1 MGVLVAAAVAA
12 GGAYA
17 ATEGDRSEA
26 VKSAIDGGG
35 AKNVILL
42 IGDGMAE
49 SEITSARNYQLGAA
63 GRFEGIDSL
72 PLTGDK
78 TTFSVQEDPPN
89 KPDYDPESASTAT
102 AFSTGK
108 KTSDG
113 RISTLPGTTDP
124 DNEEGNPD
132 TIGELAKNGGLA
144 TGLVTTARLTDATPA
159 APSAHVPSRDC
170 EGPEDTQEQCPT
182 YSKPA
187 GPGSIAEQQIDNPM
201 AGGEGVDVLLGGGSN
216 KYDQMTRDRRTVAQ
230 EAAAKGYNVIR
241 NASELGDADGP
252 KLLGLFDKT
261 EEPGNSDPQDIVDP
275 GNLQPEWRGQPAT
288 FKETAANG
296 GEGQTCNEDN
306 PSRSDEEPDLDQ
318 MTDKALELLTRDE
331 DRGFFLEVEGAS
343 IDKRAHTA
351 QPCEQIGETVAF
363 DRAVKKA
370 LDFARADG
378 NTLVIVTGDHGHAS
392 QIVESDPASEPIGC
406 SSILRTKVDGAPMRI
421 TYATVPEATGGTC
434 VIQEHT
440 GTQIRIAAE
449 GPQAANFVGLTD
461 DTDSFTTVVR
471 ALGLGGSSA
480 ANRREPDEGGSGGS
494 SDSSGSG
501 SGGGSGDQSVA
512 PAPFPARAAEGPV
525 LSIRV
530 RGLRRRC
537 SRDFTARF
545 SVANAVGRAKG
556 LSLDG
561 RRVAKVRLGRTLVYR
576 VPCGSLS
583 RGIHRLRVV
592 GVDLTG
598 RFVARNIRFR
608 VSR

>member
-1 MGVLVAAAVAA
+1 M
-12 GGAYA
+12 
-17 ATEGDRSEA
+17 D
-26 VKSAIDGGG
+26 
-35 AKNVILL
+35 
-42 IGDGMAE
+42 
-49 SEITSARNYQLGAA
+49 
-63 GRFEGIDSL
+63 
-72 PLTGDK
+72 
-78 TTFSVQEDPPN
+78 
-89 KPDYDPESASTAT
+89 
-102 AFSTGK
+102 
-108 KTSDG
+108 
-113 RISTLPGTTDP
+113 
-124 DNEEGNPD
+124 
-132 TIGELAKNGGLA
+132 
-144 TGLVTTARLTDATPA
+144 
-159 APSAHVPSRDC
+159 
-170 EGPEDTQEQCPT
+170 CPT
-182 YSKPA
+182 YAEPA
-187 GPGSIAEQQIDNPM
+187 GPGSIAEQQIDNPRVN
-201 AGGEGVDVLLGGGSN
+201 GSEGVDVLLGGGSN
-216 KYDQMTRDRRTVAQ
+216 KYDQETEDGNTVAE
-230 EAAAKGYNVIR
+230 EAEGEGYEVIR
-241 NASELGDADGP
+241 PKSELGGADGP

-296 GEGQTCNEDN
+296 GGGQTCNEDN

-421 TYATVPEATGGTC
+421 TYATVPETTGASC

-471 ALGLGGSSA
+471 ALGLGGGGSG
-480 ANRREPDEGGSGGS
+480 ANQGSDEGGSGGS
-494 SDSSGSG
+494 GGSSGGGSGSG
-501 SGGGSGDQSVA
+501 SSGGSGDQSEA
-512 PAPFPARAAEGPV
+512 PAPFPARGAEGPV
-525 LSIRV
+525 LSVRV

-537 SRDFTARF
+537 SRDFTTRF
-545 SVANAVGRAKG
+545 SVANAIGRAKG

-561 RRVAKVRLGRTLVYR
+561 RRVARVRLGRTLAYK

-608 VSR
+608 VTR